1 MCLTVRDLSE
11 RTLSTLK
18 DRARSNRR
26 SLNGEILYIFDWV
39 VEHGVSDAIPTAG
52 MIDPAVAR
60 QKAACE
66 QLIGSWDDDRSAEEI
81 IADITSNRTM
91 GREVSL

>member
-1 MCLTVRDLSE
+1 MCLTVRDLPE
-11 RTLSTLK
+11 RTLSILK

-39 VEHGVSDAIPTAG
+39 VEHGFSDAIPTAG

-66 QLIGSWDDDRSAEEI
+66 HLIGSWDDDRSAEEI
-81 IADITSNRTM
+81 IANITSNRTM